1 MKMTEWEKMLAGLPQ
16 NDRAPELEARR
27 LVAKRLFRAY
37 NKTTEE
43 DIKVREEIMRQLF
56 RSVGKNVFI
65 EPDFI
70 CEMGNNITIGDNV
83 FMNFGCIIFDMGE
96 VTIGNSVMFGP
107 RVGIYT
113 TNHAFDPEE
122 RAKNIAV
129 SKPVTIGD
137 RVWVA
142 ADVKIVQGVT
152 IGEGSVIGAGSVVTH
167 DIPAGV
173 IAAGNP
179 CRVLRKITQED
190 KWLSGESPLL

>member
-1 MKMTEWEKMLAGLPQ
+1 MTEWEKMLAGLPQ
-16 NDRAPELEARR
+16 NDRALELEERR

-37 NKTTEE
+37 NKTTEDDVE
-43 DIKVREEIMRQLF
+43 VREEIKRQLF

-70 CEMGNNITIGDNV
+70 CEMGNNITIGDHV

-96 VTIGNSVMFGP
+96 VTIGDHVMFGP
-107 RVGIYT
+107 RVGIYP

-122 RAKNIAV
+122 RINNVVI
-129 SKPVTIGD
+129 SKPVHIGS

-152 IGEGSVIGAGSVVTH
+152 IGDDSIIGAGSVVTK

-179 CRVLRKITQED
+179 CRVLHPITEKD
-190 KWLSGESPLL
+190 RWLNK

>member
-1 MKMTEWEKMLAGLPQ
+1 MTEWEKMLAGLPN
-16 NDRAPELEARR
+16 NDRAPELEERR

-37 NKTTEE
+37 NATTEE
-43 DIKVREEIMRQLF
+43 DVEVREEIKRQLF

-70 CEMGNNITIGDNV
+70 CEMGNNISIGDNV

-96 VTIGNSVMFGP
+96 VIIGNNVMFGP

-113 TNHAFDPEE
+113 TNHAFDPDE
-122 RAKNIAV
+122 RIANV
-129 SKPVTIGD
+129 VISKPVHIGN

-152 IGEGSVIGAGSVVTH
+152 IGDDSIIGAGSVVTK

-179 CRVLRKITQED
+179 CRVIRAITEKD
-190 KWLSGESPLL
+190 KWLNK

>member
-1 MKMTEWEKMLAGLPQ
+1 MTEWEKMLAGLPN
-16 NDRAPELEARR
+16 NDRAPELEERR

-37 NKTTEE
+37 NRTTEDDVE
-43 DIKVREEIMRQLF
+43 VREEIKRQLF

-70 CEMGNNITIGDNV
+70 CEMGNNISIGDNV

-96 VTIGNSVMFGP
+96 VSIGNNVMFGP

-113 TNHAFDPEE
+113 TNHAFDPDE
-122 RAKNIAV
+122 RIANV
-129 SKPVTIGD
+129 VISKPVHIGN

-142 ADVKIVQGVT
+142 ADVKILQGVT
-152 IGEGSVIGAGSVVTH
+152 IGDDSIIGAGSVVTK

-179 CRVLRKITQED
+179 CRVIRAITEKD
-190 KWLSGESPLL
+190 KWLNK

>member
-1 MKMTEWEKMLAGLPQ
+1 MTMTEWERMLAGLPQ
-16 NDRAPELEARR
+16 NDRAPELEERR
-27 LVAKRLFRAY
+27 LTAKRLFRAY
-37 NKTTEE
+37 NRTTEE
-43 DIKVREEIMRQLF
+43 DAEVREEIKQKLF

-96 VTIGNSVMFGP
+96 VTIGSHVMFGP

-122 RAKNIAV
+122 RIANVVV
-129 SKPVTIGD
+129 SKPVKIGD

-142 ADVKIVQGVT
+142 ADVKILQGVT
-152 IGEGSVIGAGSVVTH
+152 VGDDSIIGAGSVVTH

-179 CRVLRKITQED
+179 CRVIRKITVQD
-190 KWLSGESPLL
+190 RWAKK

>member
-1 MKMTEWEKMLAGLPQ
+1 MNMTEWEKMLAGLPQ

-70 CEMGNNITIGDNV
+70 CEM

-96 VTIGNSVMFGP
+96 VTIGSSVMFGP

-122 RAKNIAV
+122 RTKNVVV

-152 IGEGSVIGAGSVVTH
+152 IGENSIIGAGSVVTH
-167 DIPAGV
+167 DIPANV

-190 KWLSGESPLL
+190 RWLKDESPLL

>member
-1 MKMTEWEKMLAGLPQ
+1 MTEWEMMLAGLPQ

-27 LVAKRLFRAY
+27 MVAKRLFRAY

-43 DIKVREEIMRQLF
+43 ESAVREKIKKQPF
-56 RSVGKNVFI
+56 RNVGKNVFI

-70 CEMGNNITIGDNV
+70 CEMGNNISIGDDT
-83 FMNFGCIIFDMGE
+83 FFNFGCIIFDMGE
-96 VTIGNSVMFGP
+96 VTIGKNVMFGP

-113 TNHAFDPEE
+113 TNHAFDPAE
-122 RAKNIAV
+122 RIQNIVV
-129 SKPVTIGD
+129 SKPIYIGD

-142 ADVKIVQGVT
+142 ADVKILQGVT
-152 IGEGSVIGAGSVVTH
+152 IGDDSIIGAGSVVTH

-179 CRVLRKITQED
+179 CRVLRKITEAD
-190 KWLSGESPLL
+190 KWTDG

>member
-1 MKMTEWEKMLAGLPQ
+1 MTMTEWEKMLAGLPQ

-27 LVAKRLFRAY
+27 LTAKRLFRAY

-43 DIKVREEIMRQLF
+43 DAEVREEIKQKLF

-96 VTIGNSVMFGP
+96 VTISSHVMFGP

-122 RAKNIAV
+122 RIANVVV
-129 SKPVTIGD
+129 SKPVNIGD
-137 RVWVA
+137 RDWVA
-142 ADVKIVQGVT
+142 ADVKILQGVT
-152 IGEGSVIGAGSVVTH
+152 VGDDSIIGAGSVVTH

-179 CRVLRKITQED
+179 CRVIRKITEQD
-190 KWLSGESPLL
+190 RWVKK